1 MPTNMHYITLNFTV
15 FLFNTREQMPV
26 EDNARDV
33 EEVAFLNQNLAAA
46 PGAGM
51 SEWSLRSN

>member
-1 MPTNMHYITLNFTV
+1 MRTNMRYITLNFTV

-26 EDNARDV
+26 EDNARDI

-51 SEWSLRSN
+51 SE